1 MVIQVSGQS
10 CHLAQKNSFTKK
22 LPKSKFERFLKA
34 NSDPNQMWKIELT
47 QHHSIWEFHRK

>member
-34 NSDPNQMWKIELT
+34 NSDPNQMCKIELT